1 MNTDTFMCSSDEKQT
16 RSPLS
21 LYSEYQR
28 MEIEFRAPHIMPTSH
43 WHGQVE
49 VNVPFDGDVEY
60 LINNEKVNINQ
71 GHITLFWA
79 CTPHQLTDTGTCQS
93 MAILNLPM
101 HLFLSWPLDKDLI
114 NHVTHGMVIKSLAT
128 QQLSP
133 FEVRRWQQ
141 ELNSPNEQIRQ
152 LAIDEIGLML
162 KRFSLSGWEP
172 ILVNKTSRT
181 HKNSVSRHAQF
192 YVSQMLGFIA
202 ENYDQALTINDVAE
216 HVKLN
221 ANYAMGIFQ
230 RVMQLTMKQYITA
243 MRINHV
249 RALLSDTDKSILDI
263 ALTAGFRSS
272 SRFYSTFGK
281 YVGMSPQHIIK
292 DYLRFLNKDLSQI
305 PVWQRSATPI
315 LTLPCLTP
323 DVFRVAAQ
331 HSMMPAETESEKE
344 RTRALLFTVLSRFL
358 DSKKFLS
365 LMMYMLRNC
374 VSDSVYQIIESDIH
388 KDWNL
393 SMVASCLC
401 LSPSLLKKKLKS
413 ENTSYSQIITTCRM
427 RYAVNELMMDGKNI
441 SQVSQSCGYNSTSY
455 FISVFKDF
463 YGMTPLHYVSQH
475 RERTVA

>member
-1 MNTDTFMCSSDEKQT
+1 MK
-16 RSPLS
+16 
-21 LYSEYQR
+21 SEYQSGSYHAVLGLYT
-28 MEIEFRAPHIMPTSH
+28 APTNRYRNLSE
-43 WHGQVE
+43 HGD
-49 VNVPFDGDVEY
+49 F
-60 LINNEKVNINQ
+60 
-71 GHITLFWA
+71 
-79 CTPHQLTDTGTCQS
+79 
-93 MAILNLPM
+93 NLPM
-101 HLFLSWPLDKDLI
+101 HLFLSPPLDKDLI

-272 SRFYSTFGK
+272 SRFTA
-281 YVGMSPQHIIK
+281 
-292 DYLRFLNKDLSQI
+292 
-305 PVWQRSATPI
+305 RSANMSACHRNNTAN
-315 LTLPCLTP
+315 LANS
-323 DVFRVAAQ
+323 AAR
-331 HSMMPAETESEKE
+331 HFPAK
-344 RTRALLFTVLSRFL
+344 
-358 DSKKFLS
+358 D
-365 LMMYMLRNC
+365 
-374 VSDSVYQIIESDIH
+374 DI
-388 KDWNL
+388 
-393 SMVASCLC
+393 S
-401 LSPSLLKKKLKS
+401 
-413 ENTSYSQIITTCRM
+413 
-427 RYAVNELMMDGKNI
+427 I
-441 SQVSQSCGYNSTSY
+441 SQKIV
-455 FISVFKDF
+455 
-463 YGMTPLHYVSQH
+463 
-475 RERTVA
+475 

>member
-60 LINNEKVNINQ
+60 LINNEKVSINQ

-93 MAILNLPM
+93 MAIFNLPM

-114 NHVTHGMVIKSLAT
+114 NHVTH
-128 QQLSP
+128 
-133 FEVRRWQQ
+133 
-141 ELNSPNEQIRQ
+141 EQIRQ

-281 YVGMSPQHIIK
+281 YVGMSPQQYRK
-292 DYLRFLNKDLSQI
+292 LSQ
-305 PVWQRSATPI
+305 QRRQAFP
-315 LTLPCLTP
+315 
-323 DVFRVAAQ
+323 
-331 HSMMPAETESEKE
+331 
-344 RTRALLFTVLSRFL
+344 
-358 DSKKFLS
+358 
-365 LMMYMLRNC
+365 
-374 VSDSVYQIIESDIH
+374 
-388 KDWNL
+388 
-393 SMVASCLC
+393 
-401 LSPSLLKKKLKS
+401 
-413 ENTSYSQIITTCRM
+413 
-427 RYAVNELMMDGKNI
+427 G
-441 SQVSQSCGYNSTSY
+441 
-455 FISVFKDF
+455 
-463 YGMTPLHYVSQH
+463 
-475 RERTVA
+475 